1 MKRGW
6 IRSAQVLCVIL
17 CAAQLA
23 LPSVATSASGCV
35 PLIRKAPCIGPIQ
48 SGYAFDGLGG
58 GATSLIK
65 AKAGP
70 EHLLVQK
77 VEGKKLI
84 EISARTFKWHSVP
97 SVKIVAVYAVIG
109 SSRGGSANYTYRK
122 LKTHP
127 HHGEGRLVYRVPM
140 GVKLLLEGERR

>member
-17 CAAQLA
+17 CGAQLA
-23 LPSVATSASGCV
+23 LPAVATSASGCV
-35 PLIRKAPCIGPIQ
+35 PIIRGAPCIGPIQ
-48 SGYAFDGLGG
+48 SGYSFGGLGG

-77 VEGKKLI
+77 VEHNKLT
-84 EISARTFKWHSVP
+84 EIKERTFTWHSVP
-97 SVKIVAVYAVIG
+97 SVKIVAVFIVSGHPG
-109 SSRGGSANYTYRK
+109 STHFTYRQ
-122 LKTHP
+122 LKSSE
-127 HHGEGRLVYRVPM
+127 HHGKARLVESRERK
-140 GVKLLLEGERR
+140 GANLLLEGERL